1 MHSQITQQKIILQR
15 PFISFRFATSN
26 NLMMKKIF
34 LSIMILMLMVSCSKY
49 QKILK
54 STDLNFKFEKAV
66 MYYEKEDFNRALPL
80 LEELSTAFRG
90 SAKAEEVNYYYAYCH
105 YSLGEYLLASYL
117 FDTYAK
123 TYPNGKHTE
132 ECQYITAYCFYLESP
147 IYKLDSKNTYKAINQ
162 LQLFTNL
169 YPKSERVEQCNNLID
184 ELREKLAKKAFFNA
198 KQYVITE
205 YHKSA
210 IIALQNVLI
219 DFPGSKYEQEIY
231 FLIVESS
238 FQLAKNSISTKK
250 QERLENTIDAFHE
263 FIEKY
268 PESQFLKQAKNIE
281 QKTLKLIETIK
292 QT

>member
-1 MHSQITQQKIILQR
+1 
-15 PFISFRFATSN
+15 
-26 NLMMKKIF
+26 MKKIF
-34 LSIMILMLMVSCSKY
+34 LSIMTLLFFASCSKY

-54 STDLNFKFEKAV
+54 STDLNLKFEKAV

-80 LEELSTAFRG
+80 FEELSTAFRG

-169 YPKSERVEQCNNLID
+169 YPKSERVEKCNNLID

-219 DFPGSKYEQEIY
+219 DFPGSKYEEEIY
-231 FLIVESS
+231 FLIIESS
-238 FQLAKNSISTKK
+238 FQLAKNSINKK
-250 QERLENTIDAFHE
+250 KKERLENTIDAFHE
-263 FIEKY
+263 FVERY
-268 PESQFLKQAKNIE
+268 PKSQSLKQARDIE

>member
-1 MHSQITQQKIILQR
+1 MYSQIAQQKIILQR
-15 PFISFRFATSN
+15 PFISFIFTASN

>member
-1 MHSQITQQKIILQR
+1 MHSQIAQQKIILQR
-15 PFISFRFATSN
+15 PFISFIFAASN

-54 STDLNFKFEKAV
+54 STDLNFKLEKAV

-219 DFPGSKYEQEIY
+219 DFPGSKYEEEIY
-231 FLIVESS
+231 FFIVESS

>member
-1 MHSQITQQKIILQR
+1 MHSQIAQQKIILQR

-26 NLMMKKIF
+26 YLMMKKIF

-250 QERLENTIDAFHE
+250 QERLENTIDAYHE
-263 FIEKY
+263 FVEKY

>member
-1 MHSQITQQKIILQR
+1 MYSQIAQQKIILQR
-15 PFISFRFATSN
+15 PFISFIFAASN

-147 IYKLDSKNTYKAINQ
+147 IYKLDSKNTYKAINK

>member
-1 MHSQITQQKIILQR
+1 MRVLEQQQ
-15 PFISFRFATSN
+15 AAYT
-26 NLMMKKIF
+26 
-34 LSIMILMLMVSCSKY
+34 LSI
-49 QKILK
+49 
-54 STDLNFKFEKAV
+54 F
-66 MYYEKEDFNRALPL
+66 
-80 LEELSTAFRG
+80 EELSTAFRG

-169 YPKSERVEQCNNLID
+169 YPKSERVEKCNNLID

-219 DFPGSKYEQEIY
+219 DFPGSKYEEEIY
-231 FLIVESS
+231 FLIIESS
-238 FQLAKNSISTKK
+238 FQLAKNSINKK
-250 QERLENTIDAFHE
+250 KKERLENTIDAFHE
-263 FIEKY
+263 FVERY
-268 PESQFLKQAKNIE
+268 PKSQSLKQARDIE

>member
-15 PFISFRFATSN
+15 PFISFIFAASN

>member
-1 MHSQITQQKIILQR
+1 MHSQIAQQKIILQR
-15 PFISFRFATSN
+15 PFISFIFAASN

-250 QERLENTIDAFHE
+250 QERLENTIDIFHE

-268 PESQFLKQAKNIE
+268 PKSQFLKQAKNIE

>member
-1 MHSQITQQKIILQR
+1 MHSQIAQQKIILQR
-15 PFISFRFATSN
+15 PFISFIFAASN

-250 QERLENTIDAFHE
+250 QERLENTIDAYHE
-263 FIEKY
+263 FVEKY

-281 QKTLKLIETIK
+281 QKTLKQIETIK

>member
-1 MHSQITQQKIILQR
+1 MHSQIAQQKIILQR
-15 PFISFRFATSN
+15 PFISFIFAASN

-268 PESQFLKQAKNIE
+268 PESQFLKQAKNTE

>member
-1 MHSQITQQKIILQR
+1 
-15 PFISFRFATSN
+15 
-26 NLMMKKIF
+26 MMKNIF
-34 LSIMILMLMVSCSKY
+34 LSITILLFLVSCSKY

-54 STDLNFKFEKAV
+54 STDLNLKFEKAV

-80 LEELSTAFRG
+80 FEELSTAFRG

-169 YPKSERVEQCNNLID
+169 YPKSERVEKCNNLID

-219 DFPGSKYEQEIY
+219 DFPGSKYEEEIY

-238 FQLAKNSISTKK
+238 FQLAKNSIKEKK
-250 QERLENTIDAFHE
+250 KERLENTIDAFHE
-263 FIEKY
+263 FVERY
-268 PESQFLKQAKNIE
+268 PESQSLKQARDIE

>member
-1 MHSQITQQKIILQR
+1 MHSQIAQQKIILQR
-15 PFISFRFATSN
+15 PFISFRFAASY

-80 LEELSTAFRG
+80 LEELSTALRG

>member
-1 MHSQITQQKIILQR
+1 MHSQIAQQKIILQR
-15 PFISFRFATSN
+15 PFISFIFAASN

>member
-1 MHSQITQQKIILQR
+1 MYSQIAQQKIILQR
-15 PFISFRFATSN
+15 PFISFIFTASN

-147 IYKLDSKNTYKAINQ
+147 IYKLDSKNTYKAINK

>member
-1 MHSQITQQKIILQR
+1 
-15 PFISFRFATSN
+15 
-26 NLMMKKIF
+26 MKKIF
-34 LSIMILMLMVSCSKY
+34 LSIMTLLFFASCSKY

-54 STDLNFKFEKAV
+54 STDLNLKFEKAV

-80 LEELSTAFRG
+80 FEELSTAFRG
-90 SAKAEEVNYYYAYCH
+90 SAKAEEVNYYNAYCH

-169 YPKSERVEQCNNLID
+169 YPKSERVEKCNNLID

-219 DFPGSKYEQEIY
+219 DFPGSKYEEEIY
-231 FLIVESS
+231 FLIIESS
-238 FQLAKNSISTKK
+238 FQLAKNSINKK
-250 QERLENTIDAFHE
+250 KKERLENTINAFHE
-263 FIEKY
+263 FVERY
-268 PESQFLKQAKNIE
+268 PESQSLKQARDIE